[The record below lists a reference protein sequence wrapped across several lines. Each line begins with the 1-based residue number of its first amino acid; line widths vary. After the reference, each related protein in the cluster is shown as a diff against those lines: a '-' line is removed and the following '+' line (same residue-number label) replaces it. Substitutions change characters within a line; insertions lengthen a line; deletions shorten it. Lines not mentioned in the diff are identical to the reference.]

1 MGLTMNPSP
10 IRKIILLGPTAVGK
24 TKLSIRLAER
34 LNTSIVSVDARQSYR
49 FLDIGTAK
57 VSVEQ
62 RKQIPHF
69 NVDSLDPVD
78 SDSPFAFLERIQ
90 QWDAEHRQAHPN
102 TPLVYVGGSTLYL
115 SSLINGLDPMPKAN
129 PARVTQLKEQART
142 EGIEILYK
150 KLIQVD
156 ADYARKMDGLN
167 PQRIIRALD
176 VYYETGKPF
185 SSFHSNK
192 SAICPNDTLVFGLSR
207 PRSSLHVRIEKRV
220 DNMMQQGLVDEVRSL
235 LQKGYSLENQ
245 ALQTVGY
252 SEIISH
258 LNGELSLEEAVEK
271 IKTHTRRY
279 AKRQETWFKKWPFI
293 QWYYPEEQT
302 ELEIL
307 SLISKEIES
316 KSN

>member
-1 MGLTMNPSP
+1 MNPSP

-49 FLDIGTAK
+49 YLDIGTAT

>member
-1 MGLTMNPSP
+1 MNSKP
-10 IRKIILLGPTAVGK
+10 IRQIILLGPTAVGK
-24 TKLSIRLAER
+24 TNLSIGLAER
-34 LNTSIVSVDARQSYR
+34 LKTSIVSVDARQSYR
-49 FLDIGTAK
+49 YLDIGTAK

-78 SDSPFAFLERIQ
+78 SDSPFVFLERIQ

-150 KLIQVD
+150 KLIRVD

-192 SAICPNDTLVFGLSR
+192 SATCPNDTLVFGLNR
-207 PRSSLHVRIEKRV
+207 PRSSLHERIEKRV
-220 DNMMQQGLVDEVRSL
+220 DHMMQQGLVDEVRGL
-235 LQKGYSLENQ
+235 VQKGYSLENQ

-252 SEIISH
+252 SEIILH

-279 AKRQETWFKKWPFI
+279 AKRQETWFRKWPFI
-293 QWYYPEEQT
+293 QWFYPEEQT

-307 SLISKEIES
+307 SLISKEIKS

>member
-1 MGLTMNPSP
+1 MGLTMNSKP
-10 IRKIILLGPTAVGK
+10 IRQIILLGPTAVGK
-24 TKLSIRLAER
+24 TNLSIGLAER
-34 LNTSIVSVDARQSYR
+34 LKTSIVSVDARQSYR
-49 FLDIGTAK
+49 YLDIGTAK

-69 NVDSLDPVD
+69 NVDCLDPAD

-90 QWDAEHRQAHPN
+90 QWDAEYLQAHPN
-102 TPLVYVGGSTLYL
+102 TPLIYVGGSTLYL
-115 SSLINGLDPMPKAN
+115 SGLINGLDPMPKAN

-142 EGIEILYK
+142 EGIEMLYE
-150 KLIQVD
+150 KLIRVD

-176 VYYETGKPF
+176 VYFETGKPF

-192 SAICPNDTLVFGLSR
+192 SATCPNETLVIGLNR
-207 PRSSLHVRIEKRV
+207 PRSSLHERIEKRV
-220 DNMMQQGLVDEVRSL
+220 DHMMQQGLVDEVRGL

-252 SEIISH
+252 SEIILH

-279 AKRQETWFKKWPFI
+279 AKRQETWFRKWPFI
-293 QWYYPEEQT
+293 QWFYPEEQT

-307 SLISKEIES
+307 SLISKEIKS

>member
-1 MGLTMNPSP
+1 MNPSP

-49 FLDIGTAK
+49 YLDIGTAK

-62 RKQIPHF
+62 RKQIHHF

-150 KLIQVD
+150 KLIRVD

-258 LNGELSLEEAVEK
+258 LNGEVSLEEAVEK
-271 IKTHTRRY
+271 IKTQTRRY

-307 SLISKEIES
+307 RLISKEIES

>member
-1 MGLTMNPSP
+1 MNPSP

-49 FLDIGTAK
+49 YLDIGTAK

-62 RKQIPHF
+62 RNQIPHF

>member
-1 MGLTMNPSP
+1 MNPNL

-24 TKLSIRLAER
+24 TNLSIGLAER
-34 LNTSIVSVDARQSYR
+34 LKTSIVSVDARQSYR

-57 VSVEQ
+57 VNIEQ

-78 SDSPFAFLERIQ
+78 SDSPFAFLERVQ

-129 PARVTQLKEQART
+129 PARVIQLKEQART
-142 EGIEILYK
+142 EGIEILYE
-150 KLIQVD
+150 KLIRVD

-192 SAICPNDTLVFGLSR
+192 SASCPNDTLVFGLSR

-220 DNMMQQGLVDEVRSL
+220 DHMMEQGLVEEVRGL

-258 LNGELSLEEAVEK
+258 FNGELSLEEAVEK

-279 AKRQETWFKKWPFI
+279 AKRQDTWFRKWPFI
-293 QWYYPEEQT
+293 QWFYPEEQT

-307 SLISKEIES
+307 NLISTQIES